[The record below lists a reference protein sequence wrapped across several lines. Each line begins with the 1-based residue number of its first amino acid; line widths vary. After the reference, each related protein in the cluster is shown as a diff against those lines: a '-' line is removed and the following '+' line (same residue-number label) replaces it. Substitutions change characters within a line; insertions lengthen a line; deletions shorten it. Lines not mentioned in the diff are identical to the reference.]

1 MSYRQRYGKVLIN
14 KVLWE
19 RLYMMSDLK
28 GEGGSKMTPKNRTLG
43 GRMVSNDLK
52 QIRYHLWIF
61 PKTVG
66 TLKNLKSDFKLYDFA
81 FQIRY

>member
-28 GEGGSKMTPKNRTLG
+28 GEGGSKMTPKNRTLEDKNRALG
-43 GRMVSNDLK
+43 GRRVKNDQK
-52 QIRYHLWIF
+52 KIEHHLWMF
-61 PKTVG
+61 P
-66 TLKNLKSDFKLYDFA
+66 
-81 FQIRY
+81 